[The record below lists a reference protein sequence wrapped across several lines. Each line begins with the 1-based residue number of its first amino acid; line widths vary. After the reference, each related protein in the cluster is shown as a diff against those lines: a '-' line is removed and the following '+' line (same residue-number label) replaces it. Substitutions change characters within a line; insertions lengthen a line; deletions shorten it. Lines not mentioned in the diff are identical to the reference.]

1 MGYLHVTTAREVHD
15 VDEQIGHLTR
25 REVGQMH
32 PDADT
37 STLLVDSASIV
48 EHLEP

>member
-1 MGYLHVTTAREVHD
+1 MRYLDITTAREVHD
-15 VDEQIGHLTR
+15 ADEQIRYVAR
-25 REVGQMH
+25 RKVGQMH

-48 EHLEP
+48 EQLQP